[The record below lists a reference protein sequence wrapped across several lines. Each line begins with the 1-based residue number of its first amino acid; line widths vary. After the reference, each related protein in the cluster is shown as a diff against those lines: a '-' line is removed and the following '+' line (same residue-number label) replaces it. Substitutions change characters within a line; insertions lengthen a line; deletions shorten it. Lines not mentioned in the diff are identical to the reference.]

1 MQSHLL
7 KTFTANFDPEEDR
20 IRLDCDLHIEE
31 QAQIFFTQRLGRLF
45 ILELVKKVEQ
55 ISNISSLQDLTN
67 DMRTNS
73 NEIKQPVSIAIKQT
87 KAWLIK
93 SIDFENLEDGLRII
107 FKDNDKHAVHLEGD
121 ETLLRNIQHNITL
134 PILASGWPPP
144 ETRIGPGESRLAAT
158 LFWPPAGL
166 RQKHA

>member
-1 MQSHLL
+1 MDHISMQSHLL

-55 ISNISSLQDLTN
+55 ISNISSLQNLTN
-67 DMRTNS
+67 DIKTNS
-73 NEIKQPVSIAIKQT
+73 NEIKQPVSIASKQT

-121 ETLLRNIQHNITL
+121 EPLLRNILDVFFKMFHIAEWSTDCFPVWIDVEIKIENQSVTIH
-134 PILASGWPPP
+134 
-144 ETRIGPGESRLAAT
+144 
-158 LFWPPAGL
+158 
-166 RQKHA
+166 